1 LQQGLQQAA
10 TRQRNCNK
18 KRMKPMSDTTAPDLL
33 YGAKAIAQYL
43 GVTDRQAEHMIET
56 KRIPYGKIGRRV
68 VSSRS
73 RLDAYQAR
81 LIDEPMAA

>member
-1 LQQGLQQAA
+1 VTNHV
-10 TRQRNCNK
+10 TRK
-18 KRMKPMSDTTAPDLL
+18 DKTMTDSPAPDLL

-81 LIDEPMAA
+81 LIAEPMAA